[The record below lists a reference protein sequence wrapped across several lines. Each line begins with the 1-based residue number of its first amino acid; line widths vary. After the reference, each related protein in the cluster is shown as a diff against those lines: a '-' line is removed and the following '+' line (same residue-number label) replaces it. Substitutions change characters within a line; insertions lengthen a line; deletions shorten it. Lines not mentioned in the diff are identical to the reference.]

1 MNTEAFWLTWL
12 LLSIALKLYSN
23 HKMSKQLGKM
33 HKLNK
38 TIKGDNK

>member
-23 HKMSKQLGKM
+23 HKMNKHINSNHKINKQ
-33 HKLNK
+33 
-38 TIKGDNK
+38 IKGDK